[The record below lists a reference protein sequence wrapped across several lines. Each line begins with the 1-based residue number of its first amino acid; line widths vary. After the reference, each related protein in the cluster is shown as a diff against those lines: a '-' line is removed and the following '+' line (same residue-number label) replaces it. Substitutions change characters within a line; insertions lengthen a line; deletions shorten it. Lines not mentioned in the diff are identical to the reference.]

1 MQLPGL
7 IVPLVTPFTSDD
19 LIDAPVIRRLVEYVA
34 REGAEGLMPTAV
46 TGEGLLLSDTET
58 LAVWDAVF
66 AAASGLPVVPA
77 IIRTTTRG
85 AVELVRQVCGA
96 PCSSAPP
103 VTPAAAPSAPA
114 VKDILKPF

>member
-85 AVELVRQVCGA
+85 AVELVRQAERRG
-96 PCSSAPP
+96 
-103 VTPAAAPSAPA
+103 AAAVIPKTAQAISTIESRLNQPA
-114 VKDILKPF
+114 